1 MLTSPASGGQTAA
14 AEQPAGAGHA
24 VEHEARAEILTIG
37 TELLL
42 GQTIDTNAAYIGD
55 ALAAAGIEVH
65 WKSTV
70 GDHEARIREALRVA
84 LTRSEIV
91 ITTGGLGPTEDDL
104 TRRAIAAELGRPLIL
119 DQTVLESIRRR
130 FAERAIVMSD
140 NNEQQAL
147 IPEGAVVLPNAHG
160 TAPGLAIRLG
170 DGRVVMATPGVPS
183 EMRSMV
189 NEQVIPYLCKTFGV
203 KSRIRLRTLRACGI
217 TESALDETISD
228 LIRLSC
234 NPTIAILA
242 YPGEI
247 HIRLTVKTDSETEG
261 DRLLDDLE
269 TRIRTRLA
277 EFLFGRDEQRLEE
290 VVGRLLLETKR
301 TVAVAESCTG
311 GLVCHRLTNLPG
323 SSAYFIRGEVV
334 YSNEAKERLLGVP
347 RELMAE
353 HGAVSRPVA
362 QAMAVGMRQVAGTD
376 LALGITG
383 IAGPG
388 GGTAAKPVGLTYIAL
403 ASDDGVTCLEYRF
416 LADRD
421 TNKLLASQKAL
432 DILRRHLLSLRYAG
446 QN

>member
-1 MLTSPASGGQTAA
+1 MLTSPESGGQAA
-14 AEQPAGAGHA
+14 GERAVGADHA

-42 GQTIDTNAAYIGD
+42 GQTIDTNSAYIGE
-55 ALAAAGIEVH
+55 ALAAAGIEVC

-104 TRRAIAAELGRPLIL
+104 TCRAIAAELGRPLIL

-130 FAERAIVMSD
+130 FTDRALVMSE
-140 NNEQQAL
+140 NNERQAL
-147 IPEGAVVLPNAHG
+147 IPKGAVVLPNAHG
-160 TAPGLAIRLG
+160 TAPGLAIPLD

-183 EMRSMV
+183 EMRSMLDA
-189 NEQVIPYLCKTFGV
+189 QVIPYLCKTFGV
-203 KSRIRLRTLRACGI
+203 KSRIRSRTLKACGI

-228 LIRLSC
+228 LIRLSR

-247 HIRLTVKTDSETEG
+247 HIRLTVKSESKTEG

-277 EFLFGRDEQRLEE
+277 EFLFGRDEERLEE
-290 VVGRLLLETKR
+290 VVGRLLLDAKA

-311 GLVCHRLTNLPG
+311 GLVCHRLTNLHG

-347 RELMAE
+347 HELIAE

-362 QAMAVGMRQVAGTD
+362 LAMAVGMRQVAGTD

-388 GGTAAKPVGLTYIAL
+388 GGTATKPVGLTYIAL
-403 ASDDGVTCLEYRF
+403 ASGDGVTCCEYRF

-432 DILRRHLLSLRYAG
+432 DILRRHLLSLRYVG
-446 QN
+446 QI

>member
-14 AEQPAGAGHA
+14 AEQPAGAGYA

-42 GQTIDTNAAYIGD
+42 GQTIDTNAAHIGD

-104 TRRAIAAELGRPLIL
+104 TCRAIAAELGRPLIL
-119 DQTVLESIRRR
+119 DQTVLASIRRR
-130 FAERAIVMSD
+130 FAERAIVMSE
-140 NNEQQAL
+140 NNERQAL

-189 NEQVIPYLCKTFGV
+189 NEQVIPYLCKMFAV
-203 KSRIRLRTLRACGI
+203 KSRIRSRTLKACGI

-228 LIRLSC
+228 LVRLSR

-247 HIRLTVKTDSETEG
+247 HIRLTVKTDSETGG

>member
-1 MLTSPASGGQTAA
+1 M
-14 AEQPAGAGHA
+14 
-24 VEHEARAEILTIG
+24 RAEILTIG

-42 GQTIDTNAAYIGD
+42 GQTIDTNSAYIGE
-55 ALAAAGIEVH
+55 ALAAAGIEVC

-70 GDHEARIREALRVA
+70 GDHEARIRETLRVA

-104 TRRAIAAELGRPLIL
+104 TCRAIAAELGRPLIL

-130 FAERAIVMSD
+130 FAERALVMSE
-140 NNEQQAL
+140 NNERQAL
-147 IPEGAVVLPNAHG
+147 IPQGAVVLPNAHG

-183 EMRSMV
+183 EMRSMLDA
-189 NEQVIPYLCKTFGV
+189 QVIPYLCKTFSV
-203 KSRIRLRTLRACGI
+203 KSRIRSRTLKACGI

-228 LIRLSC
+228 LIRLSR

-247 HIRLTVKTDSETEG
+247 HIRLTVKSESEMEG

-277 EFLFGRDEQRLEE
+277 EFLFGRDEERLEE
-290 VVGRLLLETKR
+290 AVGRLLLDAKA

-323 SSAYFIRGEVV
+323 SSAYFMHGEVV

-362 QAMAVGMRQVAGTD
+362 LAMAVGMRQVAGTD

-388 GGTAAKPVGLTYIAL
+388 GGTATKPVGLTFIAL
-403 ASDDGVTCLEYRF
+403 ASGDGVICREYRF

-432 DILRRHLLSLRYAG
+432 DILRRHLLSLRYVG
-446 QN
+446 QI

>member
-1 MLTSPASGGQTAA
+1 M
-14 AEQPAGAGHA
+14 
-24 VEHEARAEILTIG
+24 RAEILTIG

-42 GQTIDTNAAYIGD
+42 GQTIDTNSAYIGE
-55 ALAAAGIEVH
+55 ALAAAGIEVC

-70 GDHEARIREALRVA
+70 GDHEARIRETLRVA

-104 TRRAIAAELGRPLIL
+104 TCRAIAAELGRPLIL

-130 FAERAIVMSD
+130 FAERALVMSE
-140 NNEQQAL
+140 NNERQAL
-147 IPEGAVVLPNAHG
+147 IPQGAVVLPNAHG

-183 EMRSMV
+183 EMRSMLDA
-189 NEQVIPYLCKTFGV
+189 QVIPYLCKTFSV
-203 KSRIRLRTLRACGI
+203 KSRIRSRTLKACGI

-228 LIRLSC
+228 LIRLSR

-247 HIRLTVKTDSETEG
+247 HIRLTVKSESEMEG

-277 EFLFGRDEQRLEE
+277 EFLFGRDEERLEE
-290 VVGRLLLETKR
+290 AVGRLLLDAKA

-323 SSAYFIRGEVV
+323 SSAYFMHGEVV

-362 QAMAVGMRQVAGTD
+362 LAMAVGMRQVAGTD

-388 GGTAAKPVGLTYIAL
+388 GGTATKPVGLSFIAL
-403 ASDDGVTCLEYRF
+403 ASGDGVICREYRF

-432 DILRRHLLSLRYAG
+432 DILRRHLLSLRYVG
-446 QN
+446 QI

>member
-1 MLTSPASGGQTAA
+1 MLTSPGSGGQAA
-14 AEQPAGAGHA
+14 GERAVGVDHA
-24 VEHEARAEILTIG
+24 VEHEVRAEILTIG

-42 GQTIDTNAAYIGD
+42 GQTIDTNSAYIGE
-55 ALAAAGIEVH
+55 ALAAAGIEVC

-70 GDHEARIREALRVA
+70 GDHEARIRETLRVA

-104 TRRAIAAELGRPLIL
+104 TCRAIAAELGRPLIL
-119 DQTVLESIRRR
+119 NQTVLESIRCR
-130 FAERAIVMSD
+130 FAERNLVMSD
-140 NNEQQAL
+140 NNERQAL

-183 EMRSMV
+183 EMRSMLDS
-189 NEQVIPYLCKTFGV
+189 QVIPYLCKTFGV
-203 KSRIRLRTLRACGI
+203 KSKIRSRALKACGI

-228 LIRLSC
+228 LIRLSR

-247 HIRLTVKTDSETEG
+247 HIRLTVKSESETEG

-277 EFLFGRDEQRLEE
+277 EFLFGRDEERLEE
-290 VVGRLLLETKR
+290 VVGRLLLDAKATI
-301 TVAVAESCTG
+301 AVAESCTG

-323 SSAYFIRGEVV
+323 SSAYFVRGDVV
-334 YSNEAKERLLGVP
+334 YSNDAKERLLGVP
-347 RELMAE
+347 HELMAE

-362 QAMAVGMRQVAGTD
+362 LAMAVGMRQIAGTD

-403 ASDDGVTCLEYRF
+403 ASGDGVTCCEYRF

-432 DILRRHLLSLRYAG
+432 DILRRHLLSLRYVG
-446 QN
+446 QT